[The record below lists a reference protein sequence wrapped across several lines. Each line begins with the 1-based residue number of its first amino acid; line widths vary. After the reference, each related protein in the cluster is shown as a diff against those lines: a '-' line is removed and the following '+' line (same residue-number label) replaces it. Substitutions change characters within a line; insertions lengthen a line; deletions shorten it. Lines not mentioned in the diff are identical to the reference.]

1 MDSKDETS
9 DTLNRTCG
17 ALQRLKLKAS
27 DKKCTYI
34 AAYSVFPYMVRSE
47 YKRLLF
53 TLDHQNEVR
62 ELFALKFAGLS
73 TVKRKTRCSQV
84 F

>member
-27 DKKCTYI
+27 DNKCTYI

-47 YKRLLF
+47 YEIAVY
-53 TLDHQNEVR
+53 T
-62 ELFALKFAGLS
+62 
-73 TVKRKTRCSQV
+73 
-84 F
+84 